1 VKSDSLPAG
10 IEHRIAELRTAH
22 PRISACRATL
32 EDWHEGAEPRYSL
45 RLDIRWPQHQSL
57 IAGPARA
64 SAAQA
69 VEAAFDAA
77 TRSLTSHA

>member
-1 VKSDSLPAG
+1 MKNEGLHAELG
-10 IEHRIAELRTAH
+10 HRIAELRARH
-22 PRISACRATL
+22 PRVQSCEALI
-32 EDWHEGAEPRYSL
+32 DGWHEDGEARHAV

-69 VEAAFDAA
+69 VQAVFDQAIGELA
-77 TRSLTSHA
+77 C

>member
-1 VKSDSLPAG
+1 MKNEGLHAELG
-10 IEHRIAELRTAH
+10 HRIVELRARH
-22 PRISACRATL
+22 PRVHGCDALIEAWR
-32 EDWHEGAEPRYSL
+32 EDGEPRHAV

-69 VEAAFDAA
+69 VRAAFDRAMEELA
-77 TRSLTSHA
+77 C

>member
-1 VKSDSLPAG
+1 MKNEGLHAELG
-10 IEHRIAELRTAH
+10 HRIAELRARH
-22 PRISACRATL
+22 PRVQGCEALIEEWQ
-32 EDWHEGAEPRYSL
+32 EDGEARHAV

-69 VEAAFDAA
+69 LQAAFDKA
-77 TRSLTSHA
+77 TGQLAC

>member
-1 VKSDSLPAG
+1 MKNDGLHAELG
-10 IEHRIAELRTAH
+10 HRIAELRARH
-22 PRISACRATL
+22 ARVYSCEALI
-32 EDWHEGAEPRYSL
+32 EDWQEDGEARHAV

-69 VEAAFDAA
+69 VRAAFDKAMGELA
-77 TRSLTSHA
+77 C